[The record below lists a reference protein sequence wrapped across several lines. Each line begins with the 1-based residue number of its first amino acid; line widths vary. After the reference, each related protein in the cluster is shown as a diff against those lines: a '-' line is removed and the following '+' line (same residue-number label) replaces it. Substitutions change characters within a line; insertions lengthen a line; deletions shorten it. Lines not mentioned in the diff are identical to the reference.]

1 MTCIFFALGSC
12 HSKMSRSSRSTLEV
26 TLRRLCDL
34 RTRGVAMETVA
45 TWVFCCCFAGS
56 NLVLLSWSQAAWWE
70 PTRWTGWG
78 VWQWW
83 WPHSVCAGTHCTSEV
98 TSGWNLIRA
107 FYSILKFSFNKG
119 KWKNFIG
126 MTGQKH
132 FWEKT
137 SIPSSYNHFCHIKN
151 QLTRQIRKP
160 H

>member
-1 MTCIFFALGSC
+1 MTCIFFASGSC
-12 HSKMSRSSRSTLEV
+12 QSKMSRSSRSTLEV

-119 KWKNFIG
+119 KWKNFTG

-137 SIPSSYNHFCHIKN
+137 SIPLSYDHFCHIKN
-151 QLTRQIRKP
+151 SVNKLGNPI
-160 H
+160 